1 MRPEDVD
8 SVMDLKL
15 FPDQKDSA
23 DTFMAVNFKW
33 YKRCFYGFRSQ
44 FNYITGWWNWN
55 WVMAIY
61 NCIDLQTFSQLFWFF
76 LLLITFTSFTEWWRP
91 SLMSTLIAYCHVW
104 SEQVSLS
111 QCYSFLV
118 NWLPVWHSC
127 DLSLCS
133 GYGFSVYKCSEWCS
147 AVRNT
152 LPVRSER

>member
-33 YKRCFYGFRSQ
+33 YEVFLDHNSITLLADWMELELTHGYIWLHRSV
-44 FNYITGWWNWN
+44 N
-55 WVMAIY
+55 
-61 NCIDLQTFSQLFWFF
+61 FSPVILI
-76 LLLITFTSFTEWWRP
+76 LLITFTSFTEGWRP
-91 SLMSTLIAYCHVW
+91 SLMSTLIAYSHVW

-133 GYGFSVYKCSEWCS
+133 GYGFSLYKCSEWCS